1 MLKRDHPLRVA
12 ILSSRRAHGLRELLA
27 DPHRGS
33 LYELVGALTSEEEFA
48 DEADLEN
55 AGVPVIHHPIRPFYR
70 DRGEPVTNLAA
81 RRDYDLQTVDLLRV
95 VKPELLLLSNYL
107 YVLTAPMLHALPDR
121 IVNVHGSD
129 LTEIHSSGLPRYM
142 GLTAVS
148 DAIFAG
154 ERETRATAHWVT
166 DEVDRGTPIL
176 RSRPFPVSPLAQSA
190 RAHGDLRMLKAYAFA
205 HQGWMFQEAWGPLLR
220 GVTRLVATRRISL
233 GGRPCANGTR
243 FPLWDLSE
251 QGGLR
256 LSDHVARPLG
266 VN

>member
-12 ILSSRRAHGLRELLA
+12 VLSSRRAPGLSDLLE
-27 DPHRGS
+27 DPQRGS
-33 LYELVGALTSEEEFA
+33 LYELVGAVSTEDEFA
-48 DEADLEN
+48 DEPALDN
-55 AGVPVIHHPIRPFYR
+55 AGVPVIHHPIRRFSR
-70 DRGEPVTNLAA
+70 DRGKPVTNLAA

-95 VKPELLLLSNYL
+95 LKPELLLLSCYL
-107 YVLTAPMLHALPDR
+107 YVLTYPFLRALPDR

-129 LTEIHSSGLPRYM
+129 LTELHPSGLPRYM
-142 GLTAVS
+142 GLTAVA

-176 RSRPFPVSPLAQSA
+176 RSRPFPVSPLAESA
-190 RAHGDLRMLKAYAFA
+190 RSRGDTRMLKAYAFA
-205 HQGWMFQEAWGPLLR
+205 HEEWMLHEAWGPLLR
-220 GVTRLVATRRISL
+220 GVTRLIATRRIAL
-233 GGRPCANGTR
+233 GGRPTANGAR

-256 LSDHVARPLG
+256 LSNHVSRRLG

>member
-12 ILSSRRAHGLRELLA
+12 VLCSRRAPGLSDLLE
-27 DPHRGS
+27 DPHHGS
-33 LYELVGALTSEEEFA
+33 LYELVGAVSTEDEFA
-48 DEADLEN
+48 DEPALDN
-55 AGVPVIHHPIRPFYR
+55 AGISVIHHPIRRFCR
-70 DRGEPVTNLAA
+70 DRGKPVTDLAA

-95 VKPELLLLSNYL
+95 LKPELLLLSGYL
-107 YVLTAPMLHALPDR
+107 YVLTYPILRALPDR

-129 LTEIHSSGLPRYM
+129 LTELQPSGLPRYM
-142 GLTAVS
+142 GLTAVA

-154 ERETRATAHWVT
+154 EQETRATAHWVT

-190 RAHGDLRMLKAYAFA
+190 RFRGDTRTLKAYAFA
-205 HQGWMFQEAWGPLLR
+205 HQEWMLHEAWGPLLR
-220 GVTRLVATRRISL
+220 GVTRLVATRRIAL
-233 GGRPCANGTR
+233 GGRAAANGTR

-256 LSDHVARPLG
+256 LSDHVPRPLG